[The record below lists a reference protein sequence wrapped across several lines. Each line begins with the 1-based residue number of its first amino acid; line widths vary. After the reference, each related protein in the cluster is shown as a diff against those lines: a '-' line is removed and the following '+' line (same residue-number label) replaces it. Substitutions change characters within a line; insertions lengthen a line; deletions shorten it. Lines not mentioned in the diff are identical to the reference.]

1 MSDKPTIRALL
12 EDQSTASY
20 SLGVMHVE
28 RHNRDSIIYRLD
40 LQVLRNQPVK
50 GWVGTTC
57 TPADPIKN
65 LFKVRLNRW
74 FTVESHR
81 CLRESKEHGR
91 IISEAADETRHVEI
105 FEGTKKIVYCCPNVL
120 LFSIE
125 VVTMSRHNHQN
136 RYDQR

>member
-28 RHNRDSIIYRLD
+28 RHNCDLIIYRLD

-57 TPADPIKN
+57 TPADPIEN
-65 LFKVRLNRW
+65 LLKVRLNRW
-74 FTVESHR
+74 LTVESNC
-81 CLRESKEHGR
+81 CLRKRKEHGR
-91 IISEAADETRHVEI
+91 IISEAADEARGVEI
-105 FEGTKKIVYCCPNVL
+105 FEGTKKTVYCCPDVL

-125 VVTMSRHNHQN
+125 VVTMSRHNHQD
-136 RYDQR
+136 RHDQR

>member
-1 MSDKPTIRALL
+1 MSDKPTIGALL
-12 EDQSTASY
+12 EDQSMASY

-57 TPADPIKN
+57 TPADPIEN
-65 LFKVRLNRW
+65 VLKVRLNRW
-74 FTVESHR
+74 FAVESHR
-81 CLRESKEHGR
+81 CLRESKEHGH
-91 IISEAADETRHVEI
+91 IISEAADEAWHVEI
-105 FEGTKKIVYCCPNVL
+105 FEGTKKTVYGCPNVL

-125 VVTMSRHNHQN
+125 VVTMSRHNHQD
-136 RYDQR
+136 RHDQR

>member
-20 SLGVMHVE
+20 LLGVTHVE

-57 TPADPIKN
+57 TPADPIEN
-65 LFKVRLNRW
+65 VLKVRLNRW

-81 CLRESKEHGR
+81 CLREHGR
-91 IISEAADETRHVEI
+91 IISEAADEARHVEI
-105 FEGTKKIVYCCPNVL
+105 FEGTKKTMYCCPNVL
-120 LFSIE
+120 PFSIY
-125 VVTMSRHNHQN
+125 VLTMSRHNHQD
-136 RYDQR
+136 RHGQR

>member
-1 MSDKPTIRALL
+1 M
-12 EDQSTASY
+12 ASY
-20 SLGVMHVE
+20 SVGVMHVE

-40 LQVLRNQPVK
+40 LQVLRNQPLK
-50 GWVGTTC
+50 GWAGTTC
-57 TPADPIKN
+57 TPADPIEN
-65 LFKVRLNRW
+65 LHKVRLNRW

-91 IISEAADETRHVEI
+91 IISEAADEARHVEI

-125 VVTMSRHNHQN
+125 VVTASRHNHQD
-136 RYDQR
+136 RHDQR

>member
-20 SLGVMHVE
+20 LLGVTHVE
-28 RHNRDSIIYRLD
+28 RHNRDLIIYRLD
-40 LQVLRNQPVK
+40 LQVLRNQPAK

-57 TPADPIKN
+57 TPTDPIEN
-65 LFKVRLNRW
+65 VLKVRLNRW

-91 IISEAADETRHVEI
+91 IISEAADETWHVEI
-105 FEGTKKIVYCCPNVL
+105 FEGTKKTVYYCPNVL
-120 LFSIE
+120 PFAIE
-125 VVTMSRHNHQN
+125 VVTMSRSNHQD
-136 RYDQR
+136 RHDQR

>member
-1 MSDKPTIRALL
+1 MNDKPAIRALL
-12 EDQSTASY
+12 ENQSMASY
-20 SLGVMHVE
+20 LVGVMHVE

-40 LQVLRNQPVK
+40 LQVLRNQPLK
-50 GWVGTTC
+50 GRFGTTC
-57 TPADPIKN
+57 TPADPIEN
-65 LFKVRLNRW
+65 LHKVRVNLW

-91 IISEAADETRHVEI
+91 IISEAADEARHVEI

-125 VVTMSRHNHQN
+125 VVTMSRHNHQD
-136 RYDQR
+136 RHDQR

>member
-57 TPADPIKN
+57 TPADLIEN
-65 LFKVRLNRW
+65 VLKVRLNRW
-74 FTVESHR
+74 FHRRIASVPPGEQRTRSHHQR
-81 CLRESKEHGR
+81 S
-91 IISEAADETRHVEI
+91 
-105 FEGTKKIVYCCPNVL
+105 
-120 LFSIE
+120 
-125 VVTMSRHNHQN
+125 SR
-136 RYDQR
+136 